1 MEYWNTGIT
10 EDWNVGTPEHWVL
23 DASFQYSIIP
33 VLTLSMN

>member
-10 EDWNVGTPEHWVL
+10 EYWNVGTLEDWVL
-23 DASFQYSIIP
+23 NASFHYSIIP